1 MTIRILVADDSQ
13 QYRSVIRTM
22 LDREPDMTVVAEA
35 SDGPAALQQ
44 ALAQTPDLVL
54 MDVDMPQMDGIEVT
68 RRLLS
73 EQPATHV
80 LALSLHPDAQFVQ
93 AMVDAGASGYVLKD
107 DPFPDLLTAIRE
119 AVAGRA
125 YFSSG
130 LRQQQD
136 PG

>member
-1 MTIRILVADDSQ
+1 MTIRILLADDSQ

-22 LDREPDMTVVAEA
+22 LDREPDMMVVAEA

-44 ALAQTPDLVL
+44 ARAQTLDLVL

-68 RRLLS
+68 RRLLA
-73 EQPATHV
+73 EQPAPRV

-93 AMVDAGASGYVLKD
+93 AMVEAGAMGYVLKD
-107 DPFPDLLTAIRE
+107 DPFPDLLSAIRE
-119 AVAGRA
+119 VVAGRT

-136 PG
+136 PC